1 MCQSIFVRSNDDAV
15 ALRAAWLADEPAG
28 VTLGELVLLSS
39 PDNRQPTPFGAYKFP
54 DAMSFRTCFSRER
67 SATKRFRWA
76 FSRSKAFIFF
86 A

>member
-1 MCQSIFVRSNDDAV
+1 MCQSIFVRSNNDAV
-15 ALRAAWLADEPAG
+15 ALRAAWLADQPAG
-28 VTLGELVLLSS
+28 VALRELVLLSS
-39 PDNRQPTPFGAYKFP
+39 PDNRLPTPFGAYKFP
-54 DAMSFRTCFSRER
+54 DAISFRTCFSSER